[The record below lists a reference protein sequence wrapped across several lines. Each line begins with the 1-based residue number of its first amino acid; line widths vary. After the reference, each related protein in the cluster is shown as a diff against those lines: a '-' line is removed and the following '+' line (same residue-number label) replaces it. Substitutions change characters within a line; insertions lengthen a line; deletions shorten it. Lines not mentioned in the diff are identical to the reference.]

1 MAIPTITQVDPVEG
15 PASGYNIIEV
25 TGTNFRIPT
34 VVPAVPTE
42 DAVPTVKVLVGTQ
55 EALAVRVL
63 SSTLIHAVVPPDNR
77 SAATASVAKDVSV
90 QNIDDDGNDISGE
103 LATESSTYTY
113 KPWKLGPDRKDP
125 PMLKVTLE
133 MIERLKREVTK
144 TTSVHTHVDFADEG
158 GGTLTQLSTIP
169 CLGLKLSFPRDV
181 EFAQWDNGFE
191 EVADPSDPDRVLLFR
206 GQRTHMIVAA
216 VTAVGEGLRETMFLL
231 DGVMDSIMDNP
242 YVEVSADE
250 DLYPGS
256 QDQYLFEI
264 SGYPVQGGNQG
275 NGKLVVCS
283 MQIRVRGIRHISDY
297 PTKVVWKMAEAYLTE
312 TNMEGENIQEV
323 QLV

>member
-1 MAIPTITQVDPVEG
+1 
-15 PASGYNIIEV
+15 
-25 TGTNFRIPT
+25 
-34 VVPAVPTE
+34 
-42 DAVPTVKVLVGTQ
+42 
-55 EALAVRVL
+55 VL